1 VTAVEQSRL
10 VGIQAQL
17 AVRGRRMTHVR
28 SGLVFRALAEHQPGF
43 KSRPGAEGE
52 YTFGAEERSQ
62 DNLFLLRSDFAEAQ
76 ITVGDEVTDAN
87 DRSFRVVAIEDSP
100 NNLLIRLTAE
110 SSLA

>member
-1 VTAVEQSRL
+1 
-10 VGIQAQL
+10 
-17 AVRGRRMTHVR
+17 MTHMR

-52 YTFGAEERSQ
+52 YAFGAEERSQ
-62 DNLFLLRSDFAEAQ
+62 DNLFLLRCDFAEAQ

-87 DRSFRVVAIEDSP
+87 ERSFRVVAIEDSP